1 MVDMKSM
8 NAVEYIA
15 DYASNLEYDM
25 LPPLALKR
33 AGQVIVDTICCAL
46 GARDTHLGKLAGE
59 FATATEPGSESVL
72 WGTDTKLSPAGAAW
86 ANAVASKHLGMDDS
100 HRVCGHVAAEL
111 VPLAIALCE
120 QRGMNGKQLVTIIAA
135 GYDVFG
141 AIQPGVKVA
150 QRERGLDHKSQAGT
164 LASAVVAAL
173 AMGLDTDKIANAL
186 ALSMDM
192 ASGTE
197 QYVFDAGLCDTKDL
211 LSGYAVRN
219 GMYAAQ
225 LAEAGFQGPPGALD
239 GEYGYY
245 HAFGDGYDPDFLA
258 GIGKEFVIAETGF
271 KPHAGCRHV
280 HACVDATNNLLEQ
293 GQLDLSQVEKIKV
306 GSYKNAITPSFR
318 VKYDCDSVNQ
328 AGFSLP
334 VTVSVVLNRGSWYKE
349 DIAAF
354 DQAAVQEL
362 VPKVEV
368 VLDEQINADWPEK
381 NGCRVEVTTKSGDL
395 FEGHV
400 SYALGEPENML
411 TDAEFEAKFRYLAN
425 GAIPEDNITAL
436 CNMVDTVADINDM
449 SELVN
454 LTLPNN

>member
-1 MVDMKSM
+1 MS
-8 NAVEYIA
+8 
-15 DYASNLEYDM
+15 
-25 LPPLALKR
+25 
-33 AGQVIVDTICCAL
+33 
-46 GARDTHLGKLAGE
+46 GKE
-59 FATATEPGSESVL
+59 
-72 WGTDTKLSPAGAAW
+72 
-86 ANAVASKHLGMDDS
+86 
-100 HRVCGHVAAEL
+100 
-111 VPLAIALCE
+111 
-120 QRGMNGKQLVTIIAA
+120 LVTIIAA

-245 HAFGDGYDPDFLA
+245 HAFGDGFDPEFLA
-258 GIGKEFVIAETGF
+258 GIGKDFVIAETGF

-293 GQLDLSQVEKIKV
+293 GQPDLSQVEKIKV

-425 GAIPEDNITAL
+425 GAISEDNITAL
-436 CNMVDTVADINDM
+436 CNMVDTVADINDV

-454 LTLPNN
+454 LTLPNS

>member
-1 MVDMKSM
+1 MFDMKGM
-8 NAVEYIA
+8 NAVEYVA
-15 DYASNLEYDM
+15 GHASELDYDM
-25 LPPLALKR
+25 LSPLAIKR

-46 GARDTHLGKLAGE
+46 GARDTDLGKLAAE
-59 FATATEPGSESVL
+59 YAMATEPGNEAIL
-72 WGTDTKLSPAGAAW
+72 WGTNVKLSSAGAAW

-100 HRVCGHVAAEL
+100 HRICGHVAAEL
-111 VPLAIALCE
+111 VPLAIAICE
-120 QRGMNGKQLVTIIAA
+120 QRGLTGKDLVRIVAA

-150 QRERGLDHKSQAGT
+150 QRVRGLDHKSQAGT

-173 AMGLDTDKIANAL
+173 AMDLGKDKVANAL

-211 LSGYAVRN
+211 LSGFAVRN
-219 GMYAAQ
+219 GIYAAQ
-225 LAEAGFQGPPGALD
+225 LSAAGFQGPPGALD

-245 HAFGDGYDPDFLA
+245 HAFGDGYDQAFLA
-258 GIGKEFVIAETGF
+258 NLGKDFTIAETGF

-280 HACVDATNNLLEQ
+280 HACVDATNDLLSQ
-293 GQLDLSQVEKIKV
+293 GKPDLSEVAKIRV

-318 VKYDCDSVNQ
+318 VKYDCDTVNQ

-334 VTVSVVLNRGSWYKE
+334 VTVSVVLNKGSWYKE
-349 DIAAF
+349 DIASF
-354 DQAAVQEL
+354 DQPEVQEL

-368 VLDEQINADWPEK
+368 VLDEQINSDWPEK
-381 NGCRVEVTTKSGDL
+381 NGCVVEVTTNGGDVYK
-395 FEGHV
+395 GHV

-411 TDAEFEAKFRYLAN
+411 SDEEFESKFRYLAK
-425 GAIPEDNITAL
+425 GVISEDNITAL
-436 CNMVDTVADINDM
+436 CNMVDTVGDIDDV
-449 SELVN
+449 SELVK
-454 LTLPNN
+454 LTLPDK